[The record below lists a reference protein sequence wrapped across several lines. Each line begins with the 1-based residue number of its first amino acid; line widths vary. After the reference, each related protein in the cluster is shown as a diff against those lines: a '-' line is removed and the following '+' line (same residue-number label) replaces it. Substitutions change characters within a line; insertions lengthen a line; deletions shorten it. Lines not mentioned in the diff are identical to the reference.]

1 MIMTFKLHKKNSTL
15 LWNMPIALWNARL
28 EVLNSALAAS
38 KRAAS
43 TVSLAKAFAVR
54 TPERLLSIS

>member
-28 EVLNSALAAS
+28 
-38 KRAAS
+38 R
-43 TVSLAKAFAVR
+43 F
-54 TPERLLSIS
+54 